1 MVLEIIVMVKQVPD
15 SQEVVIDPV
24 TMNLN
29 RSLTRNVTNRAD
41 ENALEAALRLK
52 DSVGANVTV
61 ISMGPP
67 QAETTMIE
75 CLARGADRA
84 ILASDRFFG
93 GADTYPTGLTLAATI
108 SKIGKFDIIIA
119 GEETSDSSTGHV
131 GPGVA
136 EYLDID
142 QITYASKLEYRDGY
156 VIAERELEDGTE
168 VVKVP
173 TPVLVTVLL
182 NSNVPRRQ
190 TLRRKIDAIRKGF
203 EMWDHDKLGL
213 QPEWVGVRGSPTI
226 VRRMRPIKEKE
237 RAAKKIE
244 ISAIG
249 DLVAE
254 LYEKNVLKLEGDS

>member
-41 ENALEAALRLK
+41 ENALEAALQIK
-52 DSVGANVTV
+52 DKTDAHVTV
-61 ISMGPP
+61 VSMGPP

-108 SKIGKFDIIIA
+108 KTIGKFDIIIA

-136 EYLDID
+136 EFLDID
-142 QITYASKLEYRDGY
+142 QITYASKVEYEDGY
-156 VIAERELEDGTE
+156 VTADRELEDGTE

-190 TLRRKIDAIRKGF
+190 TLRRKIDAIRQGF
-203 EMWDHDKLGL
+203 ESWDHDKVGL

-226 VRRMRPIKEKE
+226 VRKMRPIKEKE
-237 RAAKKIE
+237 RAARKID
-244 ISAIG
+244 IAGIP
-249 DLVAE
+249 DLVKE
-254 LYEKNVLKLEGDS
+254 LYQKGAIKVESE